1 LSNADGKERPSA
13 PAPEASQ
20 AASVSAEQPRFL
32 DSAFSG
38 GDNIEKI
45 REILFGVQMRRY
57 EEMFLGLKERLSS
70 EVADLRREMGRRMEA
85 VEAHVQQELSSMSDR
100 LTAEQEE
107 QSETLRTLTAQFQER
122 NDRHQKKLKQV
133 NDQLT
138 KSHRSIRRQLMEE
151 TERVTED
158 VRQKQEETLTAL
170 DDAIRKLHDEAID
183 RPTLSNL
190 FQEMALRLDRDLTN
204 RLNADIAD
212 SVDAE

>member
-1 LSNADGKERPSA
+1 LSNADGKETPSA
-13 PAPEASQ
+13 PAPEASPTDFP
-20 AASVSAEQPRFL
+20 SAEQPRLL

-57 EEMFLGLKERLSS
+57 EEMFFGLKERISS
-70 EVADLRREMGRRMEA
+70 DVDDLRREMGRRMEA
-85 VEAHVQQELSSMSDR
+85 VEAHVQQELSAMSDR

-107 QSETLRTLTAQFQER
+107 QSETLRTLTAQVQEK
-122 NDRHQKKLKQV
+122 NDRYQKKLKQV

-151 TERVTED
+151 TERVTDD
-158 VRQKQEETLTAL
+158 VRRKQEETLAAL
-170 DDAIRKLHDEAID
+170 DKAIRKLNDEAID
-183 RPTLSNL
+183 RPTLSRL
-190 FQEMALRLDRDLTN
+190 FQEMALRLDRDLTD
-204 RLNADIAD
+204 RLNTEIAG